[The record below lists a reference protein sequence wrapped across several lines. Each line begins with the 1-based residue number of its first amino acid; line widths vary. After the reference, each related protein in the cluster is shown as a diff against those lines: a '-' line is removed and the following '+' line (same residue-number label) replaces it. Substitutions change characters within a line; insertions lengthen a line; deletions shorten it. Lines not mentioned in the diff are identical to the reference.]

1 LTGAGP
7 AFVMFL
13 TVLPAAT
20 VYLLDVQPRMNW
32 GPKMAATGMMSSLTN
47 WLSDAVS
54 SSPSTFVLES
64 TAGFHRGVRLELE
77 PGDVRIG
84 STPGADIVLRD
95 AGIAAEHAVLRVGR
109 RTIDLHAIGGDV
121 RVGENIIANGYGCAL
136 QAPVDLTIGEARL
149 RISIERN
156 QAAAPAPAES
166 GAATAR
172 PRVSKA
178 IMIAGA
184 LLLAVPA
191 LGLAAMRPAAKANDL
206 TGVARAEAQAPA
218 PGNENPTLAAA
229 SKIMADLPAADR
241 KFIEHCLSARTG
253 ISVREAI
260 AELTGCDRQP
270 SPSLAA
276 ALNGNAPNAAAST
289 AGAINAEEAGRKLT
303 ERFEASGLTGLRV
316 SAAGGQVTVTGSITK
331 QQTGAWTEAQQW
343 FDGAYRGRLVLV
355 ANVTP
360 AEAKKPAPVVNVQAV
375 WFGERPYIITAEG
388 NRYYKGAF
396 LDNGWMI
403 KDIVEGRILL
413 AKDGETLALVY
424 RQ

>member
-1 LTGAGP
+1 
-7 AFVMFL
+7 
-13 TVLPAAT
+13 
-20 VYLLDVQPRMNW
+20 
-32 GPKMAATGMMSSLTN
+32 MAATGMMSSFTN
-47 WLSDAVS
+47 WVSAAVS

-64 TAGFHRGVRLELE
+64 TAGFHRGVRIELE

-136 QAPVDLTIGEARL
+136 QAPIDLTIGEARL

-156 QAAAPAPAES
+156 QASASAPVEAGAAPV
-166 GAATAR
+166 R
-172 PRVSKA
+172 PRISKA

-206 TGVARAEAQAPA
+206 SSVTRAEAQAQA
-218 PGNENPTLAAA
+218 QAQGNDNPTLAAA
-229 SKIMADLPAADR
+229 SKLMADLPAADR

-260 AELTGCDRQP
+260 AELNGCDRQP

-276 ALNGNAPNAAAST
+276 ALNGTAPNGAALN
-289 AGAINAEEAGRKLT
+289 GAALHAEEAGRKLT
-303 ERFEASGLTGLRV
+303 ERLEASGLSGLRV
-316 SAAGGQVTVTGSITK
+316 SAAGGQVTVAGSITK
-331 QQTGAWTEAQQW
+331 QQIGAWTEAQQW

-355 ANVTP
+355 ANVSP
-360 AEAKKPAPVVNVQAV
+360 AEAKKPPPVVNVQAV
-375 WFGERPYIITAEG
+375 WFGERPYIITTEG

-403 KDIVEGRILL
+403 KDIVDGRILL

>member
-1 LTGAGP
+1 MT
-7 AFVMFL
+7 FL
-13 TVLPAAT
+13 TVLPAAG
-20 VYLLDVQPRMNW
+20 VYVVDVQPENEL
-32 GPKMAATGMMSSLTN
+32 GSKMTGMISSFTN
-47 WLSDAVS
+47 WLSAAVS

-77 PGDVRIG
+77 PGDIRIG

-109 RTIDLHAIGGDV
+109 RTIDLHAIGGEV
-121 RVGENIIANGYGCAL
+121 RVGENVIANGYGCAL
-136 QAPVDLTIGEARL
+136 QAPIDLTIGEARL

-156 QAAAPAPAES
+156 QAAAPTPAEA
-166 GAATAR
+166 GAAPAR
-172 PRVSKA
+172 PRISKA

-206 TGVARAEAQAPA
+206 TSVARVEAQAQA
-218 PGNENPTLAAA
+218 QGNDNPTLAAA
-229 SKIMADLPAADR
+229 SKLMADLPAADR
-241 KFIEHCLSARTG
+241 KFIEHCLSSRPG
-253 ISVREAI
+253 ISVRDAI
-260 AELTGCDRQP
+260 AELNGCDRQP

-276 ALNGNAPNAAAST
+276 ALNGTSPNGTSPNGAALN
-289 AGAINAEEAGRKLT
+289 GAAVNAEEAGRKLT
-303 ERFEASGLTGLRV
+303 ERLDASGLSGLRV
-316 SAAGGQVTVTGSITK
+316 TAAGGQVVVTGSITK

-343 FDGAYRGRLVLV
+343 FDGAYRGLVLV

-360 AEAKKPAPVVNVQAV
+360 TDAKKPAPVLNVQAV
-375 WFGERPYIITAEG
+375 WFGERPYVITTEG

-403 KDIVEGRILL
+403 KDIVDGRILL

>member
-1 LTGAGP
+1 
-7 AFVMFL
+7 
-13 TVLPAAT
+13 
-20 VYLLDVQPRMNW
+20 
-32 GPKMAATGMMSSLTN
+32 MAATGMMSSFTN
-47 WLSDAVS
+47 WLSAAVS

-77 PGDVRIG
+77 PGDIRIG

-109 RTIDLHAIGGDV
+109 RTIDLHAIGGEV
-121 RVGENIIANGYGCAL
+121 RVGENVIANGYGCAL
-136 QAPVDLTIGEARL
+136 QAPIDLTIGEARL

-156 QAAAPAPAES
+156 QAAAPTPAES
-166 GAATAR
+166 GAAPAR
-172 PRVSKA
+172 PRISKA

-206 TGVARAEAQAPA
+206 SSVARAEAR
-218 PGNENPTLAAA
+218 GNENLTLTSA
-229 SKIMADLPAADR
+229 SKLMADLPAADR
-241 KFIEHCLSARTG
+241 KFIEHCLSSRPG
-253 ISVREAI
+253 ISVRDAI
-260 AELTGCDRQP
+260 AELNGCGDRQAPP
-270 SPSLAA
+270 SVGP
-276 ALNGNAPNAAAST
+276 ALNALNT
-289 AGAINAEEAGRKLT
+289 EEAGRKLT
-303 ERFEASGLTGLRV
+303 ERLDASGLSGLRV
-316 SAAGGQVTVTGSITK
+316 GAAGGQVTVTGSITK
-331 QQTGAWTEAQQW
+331 QQTGAWTEVQQW
-343 FDGAYRGRLVLV
+343 FDAAYRGRLVLV

-360 AEAKKPAPVVNVQAV
+360 TEAKKPAPVMNVQAV
-375 WFGERPYIITAEG
+375 WFGERPYVITTEG

-403 KDIVEGRILL
+403 KDIVDGRILL

>member
-1 LTGAGP
+1 
-7 AFVMFL
+7 M
-13 TVLPAAT
+13 
-20 VYLLDVQPRMNW
+20 
-32 GPKMAATGMMSSLTN
+32 TGMISSFTN
-47 WLSDAVS
+47 WLSAAVS

-77 PGDVRIG
+77 PGDIRIG

-109 RTIDLHAIGGDV
+109 RTIDLHAIGGEV
-121 RVGENIIANGYGCAL
+121 RVGENVIANGFGCAL
-136 QAPVDLTIGEARL
+136 QAPIDLTIGEARL
-149 RISIERN
+149 RISVERN
-156 QAAAPAPAES
+156 QAAAPTPAEA
-166 GAATAR
+166 GAAPAR
-172 PRVSKA
+172 PRISKA

-206 TGVARAEAQAPA
+206 SSVARAEARAQ
-218 PGNENPTLAAA
+218 GNDNPTLAAA
-229 SKIMADLPAADR
+229 SKLMADLPAADR
-241 KFIEHCLSARTG
+241 KFIEHCLSSRPG
-253 ISVREAI
+253 ISVRDAI
-260 AELTGCDRQP
+260 AELNGCDRQP

-276 ALNGNAPNAAAST
+276 ALNGTSPNGAALN
-289 AGAINAEEAGRKLT
+289 GAAVNAEEAGRKLT
-303 ERFEASGLTGLRV
+303 ERLNASGLSGLRV
-316 SAAGGQVTVTGSITK
+316 TSAGGQVVVTGSITK
-331 QQTGAWTEAQQW
+331 QQTGAWTETQQW
-343 FDGAYRGRLVLV
+343 FDGAYRGLVLV

-360 AEAKKPAPVVNVQAV
+360 TDAKKPAPVLNVQAV
-375 WFGERPYIITAEG
+375 WFGERPYVITTEG

-403 KDIVEGRILL
+403 KDIVDGRILL

>member
-1 LTGAGP
+1 
-7 AFVMFL
+7 
-13 TVLPAAT
+13 
-20 VYLLDVQPRMNW
+20 
-32 GPKMAATGMMSSLTN
+32 MAATGLMSSFTN
-47 WLSDAVS
+47 WLSAAVS

-64 TAGFHRGVRLELE
+64 TAGFHRGVRLGLE
-77 PGDVRIG
+77 PGDIRIG

-109 RTIDLHAIGGDV
+109 RTIDLHAIGGEV

-136 QAPVDLTIGEARL
+136 QAPIDLTIGEARL

-156 QAAAPAPAES
+156 QAAAPTSAEA
-166 GAATAR
+166 GAAAAR
-172 PRVSKA
+172 PRISKA
-178 IMIAGA
+178 VMIAGA

-206 TGVARAEAQAPA
+206 TSVTRVEAQAPA
-218 PGNENPTLAAA
+218 QAPDNENPTLAAA
-229 SKIMADLPAADR
+229 SKLMADLPAADR
-241 KFIEHCLSARTG
+241 KFIEHCLSSRTG

-260 AELTGCDRQP
+260 AELNGCDRQP
-270 SPSLAA
+270 SPTLAA
-276 ALNGNAPNAAAST
+276 ALNGTAPSGTAP
-289 AGAINAEEAGRKLT
+289 AGAAPSVEDAGRQLT
-303 ERFEASGLTGLRV
+303 ERLVASGLSGLRV
-316 SAAGGQVTVTGSITK
+316 TTAGGQVVVNGSITK
-331 QQTGAWTEAQQW
+331 QQVGAWTEAQQW

-355 ANVTP
+355 ANVSPTD
-360 AEAKKPAPVVNVQAV
+360 AKKPAPVLNVQAV
-375 WFGERPYIITAEG
+375 WFGERPYVITSEG

-413 AKDGETLALVY
+413 TKDGETLALVY

>member
-1 LTGAGP
+1 MT
-7 AFVMFL
+7 
-13 TVLPAAT
+13 
-20 VYLLDVQPRMNW
+20 
-32 GPKMAATGMMSSLTN
+32 ATGMMSSFTT
-47 WLSDAVS
+47 WLSAAVS

-77 PGDVRIG
+77 QGDVRIG

-109 RTIDLHAIGGDV
+109 RTIDLHAIGGEV

-136 QAPVDLTIGEARL
+136 QAPIDLTIGEARL

-156 QAAAPAPAES
+156 QATAPTPVEPGAAPA
-166 GAATAR
+166 R
-172 PRVSKA
+172 PRISKA

-206 TGVARAEAQAPA
+206 TSVTRAEAQAQAQAQA
-218 PGNENPTLAAA
+218 PGNDNPTLAAA
-229 SKIMADLPAADR
+229 SKLMADLPAADR

-260 AELTGCDRQP
+260 AELNGCDRQP

-276 ALNGNAPNAAAST
+276 ALNGTAPNGAPLNGAALHV
-289 AGAINAEEAGRKLT
+289 EEAGRKLT
-303 ERFEASGLTGLRV
+303 ERLAAAGLSGLRV
-316 SAAGGQVTVTGSITK
+316 SAAGGQVTVTGSVTK

-343 FDGAYRGRLVLV
+343 FDAAYRGRLVLV

-360 AEAKKPAPVVNVQAV
+360 AEAKKPPPVVNVQAV
-375 WFGERPYIITAEG
+375 WFGERPYIITTEG

>member
-1 LTGAGP
+1 VT
-7 AFVMFL
+7 FL

-20 VYLLDVQPRMNW
+20 VYLVDVQPENEL
-32 GPKMAATGMMSSLTN
+32 GSKMTGMISSFTN
-47 WLSDAVS
+47 WLSAAVS

-77 PGDVRIG
+77 PGDIRIG

-109 RTIDLHAIGGDV
+109 RTIDLHAIGGEV
-121 RVGENIIANGYGCAL
+121 RVGENVIANGFGCAL
-136 QAPVDLTIGEARL
+136 QAPIDLTIGEARL

-156 QAAAPAPAES
+156 QAAAPTPAEA

-172 PRVSKA
+172 PRISKA

-206 TGVARAEAQAPA
+206 TSVTRVEAQAQA
-218 PGNENPTLAAA
+218 QGNDNPTLAAA
-229 SKIMADLPAADR
+229 SKLMADLPAADR
-241 KFIEHCLSARTG
+241 KFIEHCLSSRPG
-253 ISVREAI
+253 ISVRDAI
-260 AELTGCDRQP
+260 AELNGCDRQP

-276 ALNGNAPNAAAST
+276 ALNGTSPNGAALNGPAV
-289 AGAINAEEAGRKLT
+289 NAEEAGRKLT
-303 ERFEASGLTGLRV
+303 ERLNASGLSGLRV
-316 SAAGGQVTVTGSITK
+316 TSAGGQVVVTGSITK

-343 FDGAYRGRLVLV
+343 FDGAYRGLVLV

-360 AEAKKPAPVVNVQAV
+360 TDAKKPAPVLNVQAV
-375 WFGERPYIITAEG
+375 WFGERPYVITTEG

-403 KDIVEGRILL
+403 KDIVDGRILL

>member
-1 LTGAGP
+1 
-7 AFVMFL
+7 M
-13 TVLPAAT
+13 
-20 VYLLDVQPRMNW
+20 
-32 GPKMAATGMMSSLTN
+32 TGMFSSFTN
-47 WLSDAVS
+47 LLSAAVS

-121 RVGENIIANGYGCAL
+121 RVGEKIIANGYGCAL
-136 QAPVDLTIGEARL
+136 QAPVDLTIGEAQL

-156 QAAAPAPAES
+156 PAAAPTSAES
-166 GAATAR
+166 GAAPAR
-172 PRVSKA
+172 PRISKA
-178 IMIAGA
+178 VMIAGA

-206 TGVARAEAQAPA
+206 TSVTRAEAQAQ
-218 PGNENPTLAAA
+218 GNENPTLAAA
-229 SKIMADLPAADR
+229 SKLMADLPAADR
-241 KFIEHCLSARTG
+241 KFIEHCLSTRTG

-260 AELTGCDRQP
+260 AELNGCDRQP
-270 SPSLAA
+270 PPSLAA
-276 ALNGNAPNAAAST
+276 ALNGTAPNGTAPNAAAP
-289 AGAINAEEAGRKLT
+289 NVEDAGRKLT
-303 ERFEASGLTGLRV
+303 ERLVSSGLSGLRV
-316 SAAGGQVTVTGSITK
+316 TTAGGQVVVNGSITK
-331 QQTGAWTEAQQW
+331 QQVGAWTEAQQW
-343 FDGAYRGRLVLV
+343 FDAAYRGRLVLV
-355 ANVTP
+355 ANVSPTD
-360 AEAKKPAPVVNVQAV
+360 AKKPAPVLNVQAV
-375 WFGERPYIITAEG
+375 WFGERPYVLTAEG

>member
-1 LTGAGP
+1 
-7 AFVMFL
+7 M
-13 TVLPAAT
+13 
-20 VYLLDVQPRMNW
+20 
-32 GPKMAATGMMSSLTN
+32 TGMISSFTN
-47 WLSDAVS
+47 WFS

-64 TAGFHRGVRLELE
+64 TAGFHRGVRIELE
-77 PGDVRIG
+77 PGDIRIG

-121 RVGENIIANGYGCAL
+121 RVGENVIANGFGCAL
-136 QAPVDLTIGEARL
+136 QAPIDLTIGEARL
-149 RISIERN
+149 RISMERN
-156 QAAAPAPAES
+156 QAAAQAPA
-166 GAATAR
+166 GVAPAK
-172 PRVSKA
+172 PRISKA

-206 TGVARAEAQAPA
+206 TSVSRVETQVQAQ
-218 PGNENPTLAAA
+218 GNDNSALAAA
-229 SKIMADLPAADR
+229 SKLMADLPAADR

-260 AELTGCDRQP
+260 AELNGCDRQP
-270 SPSLAA
+270 SPNLAA
-276 ALNGNAPNAAAST
+276 ALNGTAPKEAAPNAL
-289 AGAINAEEAGRKLT
+289 NAEEAGRKLT
-303 ERFEASGLTGLRV
+303 ERFAASGLSGLRV

-343 FDGAYRGRLVLV
+343 FDEAYRGRLVLV
-355 ANVTP
+355 ANVSPT
-360 AEAKKPAPVVNVQAV
+360 EAKKPAPVLNVQAV
-375 WFGERPYIITAEG
+375 WFGERPYVLTAEG

>member
-1 LTGAGP
+1 
-7 AFVMFL
+7 M
-13 TVLPAAT
+13 
-20 VYLLDVQPRMNW
+20 
-32 GPKMAATGMMSSLTN
+32 TGMISSFTN
-47 WLSDAVS
+47 WLSP
-54 SSPSTFVLES
+54 SPSTFVLES
-64 TAGFHRGVRLELE
+64 TAGFHRGVRIELE
-77 PGDVRIG
+77 PGDIRIG

-121 RVGENIIANGYGCAL
+121 RVGENVIANGYGCAL
-136 QAPVDLTIGEARL
+136 QAPIDLTIGEARL
-149 RISIERN
+149 RISIERKP
-156 QAAAPAPAES
+156 AAASTPAAGDAP
-166 GAATAR
+166 AR
-172 PRVSKA
+172 PRISRA

-206 TGVARAEAQAPA
+206 TNVTRVETQAQVPAQA

-229 SKIMADLPAADR
+229 SKLMADLPAADR

-260 AELTGCDRQP
+260 EELSGCDRKP
-270 SPSLAA
+270 SASLAA
-276 ALNGNAPNAAAST
+276 ALNGTAPNGAASKGT
-289 AGAINAEEAGRKLT
+289 ALNAEEAGRKLT
-303 ERFEASGLTGLRV
+303 ERFNASGLTGLRV
-316 SAAGGQVTVTGSITK
+316 SAANGQVVVTGSITK
-331 QQTGAWTEAQQW
+331 QQAAAWTEAQQW
-343 FDGAYRGRLVLV
+343 FDAAYRGLVLV
-355 ANVTP
+355 TNVTSV
-360 AEAKKPAPVVNVQAV
+360 EAKKPAPVLNVQAV
-375 WFGERPYIITAEG
+375 WFGERPYVITAEG

>member
-1 LTGAGP
+1 
-7 AFVMFL
+7 
-13 TVLPAAT
+13 
-20 VYLLDVQPRMNW
+20 
-32 GPKMAATGMMSSLTN
+32 MAATGMMSSLTN
-47 WLSDAVS
+47 WFSAAVS
-54 SSPSTFVLES
+54 SSPSNFVLES

-121 RVGENIIANGYGCAL
+121 RVGENVIANGFGCAL
-136 QAPVDLTIGEARL
+136 QAPIELTIGEARL
-149 RISIERN
+149 RISVERN
-156 QAAAPAPAES
+156 QAAVPASAES
-166 GAATAR
+166 GAAAAR
-172 PRVSKA
+172 PRISKA

-206 TGVARAEAQAPA
+206 NSVARAEAQAPA
-218 PGNENPTLAAA
+218 PVNENPTLAAA
-229 SKIMADLPAADR
+229 SKLMADLPAADR
-241 KFIEHCLSARTG
+241 KFIEHCLSTRPG
-253 ISVREAI
+253 MSVREAI

-276 ALNGNAPNAAAST
+276 ALNGTAPNGNEPAAA
-289 AGAINAEEAGRKLT
+289 APNVEDAGRKLT
-303 ERFEASGLTGLRV
+303 ERLVSSGLLGLRV
-316 SAAGGQVTVTGSITK
+316 TTAGGQVVVNGSITK
-331 QQTGAWTEAQQW
+331 QQVGAWTEAQQW

-355 ANVTP
+355 ANVSPT
-360 AEAKKPAPVVNVQAV
+360 EAKKPAPILNVQAV
-375 WFGERPYIITAEG
+375 WFGERPYVITAEG

>member
-1 LTGAGP
+1 
-7 AFVMFL
+7 
-13 TVLPAAT
+13 
-20 VYLLDVQPRMNW
+20 
-32 GPKMAATGMMSSLTN
+32 MAATGLMSSFTN
-47 WLSDAVS
+47 WLSAAVS

-156 QAAAPAPAES
+156 QAAASTAVEA
-166 GAATAR
+166 GAAPAR
-172 PRVSKA
+172 PRISKA
-178 IMIAGA
+178 VMIAGV

-206 TGVARAEAQAPA
+206 TGVTRVEAQAPA
-218 PGNENPTLAAA
+218 PAQALGNENPTLAAA
-229 SKIMADLPAADR
+229 SKLMADLPAADR
-241 KFIEHCLSARTG
+241 KFIEHCLSTRTG

-260 AELTGCDRQP
+260 AELNGCDRQP

-276 ALNGNAPNAAAST
+276 ALNGTAANGAAPNG
-289 AGAINAEEAGRKLT
+289 AGLNVEDAGRKLT
-303 ERFEASGLTGLRV
+303 ERLEASGLSGLRV
-316 SAAGGQVTVTGSITK
+316 TSAGGQVVVNGSITK
-331 QQTGAWTEAQQW
+331 QQVGAWTEVQQW
-343 FDGAYRGRLVLV
+343 FDAAYRGRLVLV
-355 ANVTP
+355 ANVSP
-360 AEAKKPAPVVNVQAV
+360 AEAKKPPPVINVQAV

-403 KDIVEGRILL
+403 KDIVDGRILL

>member
-1 LTGAGP
+1 
-7 AFVMFL
+7 V
-13 TVLPAAT
+13 
-20 VYLLDVQPRMNW
+20 DVQPENV
-32 GPKMAATGMMSSLTN
+32 GSKMAATGLMSSFTT
-47 WLSDAVS
+47 WFSAVVS

-109 RTIDLHAIGGDV
+109 RTIDLHAIGGEV

-136 QAPVDLTIGEARL
+136 QAPIDLTIGEARL

-156 QAAAPAPAES
+156 QAPAPAPVEPGVAR
-166 GAATAR
+166 AR
-172 PRVSKA
+172 PRISAA

-184 LLLAVPA
+184 LLLGIPA

-206 TGVARAEAQAPA
+206 TSTARAEAQ
-218 PGNENPTLAAA
+218 GNETLSLTSA
-229 SKIMADLPAADR
+229 SKLMADLPAADR
-241 KFIEHCLSARTG
+241 KFIEHCLSTRPG
-253 ISVREAI
+253 ISVRDAI
-260 AELTGCDRQP
+260 AELNGCGDRQTP
-270 SPSLAA
+270 PNPGP
-276 ALNGNAPNAAAST
+276 ALN
-289 AGAINAEEAGRKLT
+289 AEDAGRKLT
-303 ERFEASGLTGLRV
+303 ERLEASGLSGLRV
-316 SAAGGQVTVTGSITK
+316 NAGAGQVIVTGSITK

-360 AEAKKPAPVVNVQAV
+360 TEAKKPAPVVNVQAV
-375 WFGERPYIITAEG
+375 WFGERPYIITTEG

-396 LDNGWMI
+396 LDNGWTI
-403 KDIVEGRILL
+403 KDIADGRILL
-413 AKDGETLALVY
+413 TKDGETLALVY

>member
-1 LTGAGP
+1 MTS
-7 AFVMFL
+7 L
-13 TVLPAAT
+13 TVLRWRR
-20 VYLLDVQPRMNW
+20 VYLVDVQPKNT
-32 GPKMAATGMMSSLTN
+32 GSKMAATGMMSSFTT
-47 WLSDAVS
+47 WLSAIVS

-64 TAGFHRGVRLELE
+64 TAGFHRGVRLALE

-109 RTIDLHAIGGDV
+109 RTIDLHAIGGEV

-136 QAPVDLTIGEARL
+136 QAPIDLTIGEARL

-156 QAAAPAPAES
+156 QAASPNPVEPGEVPARRRIP
-166 GAATAR
+166 TA
-172 PRVSKA
+172 V
-178 IMIAGA
+178 MIAGA
-184 LLLAVPA
+184 LLLTVPA

-206 TGVARAEAQAPA
+206 TSVTRAEAPA
-218 PGNENPTLAAA
+218 PGNETLTLAGA
-229 SKIMADLPAADR
+229 SKLMADLPADDR
-241 KFIEHCLSARTG
+241 KFIEHCLSARPG

-260 AELTGCDRQP
+260 AELNGCDRQP
-270 SPSLAA
+270 PPNLGS
-276 ALNGNAPNAAAST
+276 ALNALNVDD
-289 AGAINAEEAGRKLT
+289 AGRKLT
-303 ERFEASGLTGLRV
+303 ERLEASGLSGLRV
-316 SAAGGQVTVTGSITK
+316 TSGRGQVVVTGSITK

-343 FDGAYRGRLVLV
+343 FDEAYRGRLVLV
-355 ANVTP
+355 ANVTSP
-360 AEAKKPAPVVNVQAV
+360 EAKKPAPVVNVQAV

-403 KDIVEGRILL
+403 KDIVDGRILL

>member
-1 LTGAGP
+1 
-7 AFVMFL
+7 M
-13 TVLPAAT
+13 
-20 VYLLDVQPRMNW
+20 
-32 GPKMAATGMMSSLTN
+32 TGMMSSFTN
-47 WLSDAVS
+47 WFSAAVS

-77 PGDVRIG
+77 PGDIRIG

-121 RVGENIIANGYGCAL
+121 RVGENVIANGYGCAL
-136 QAPVDLTIGEARL
+136 QAPIDLTIGEARL

-156 QAAAPAPAES
+156 QAPAPTPVKPGDAP
-166 GAATAR
+166 AR
-172 PRVSKA
+172 PRISAA

-184 LLLAVPA
+184 LLLGV
-191 LGLAAMRPAAKANDL
+191 GLAAMRPAAKANDL
-206 TGVARAEAQAPA
+206 TSVARVEAQAQA

-229 SKIMADLPAADR
+229 SKLMADLPAADR
-241 KFIEHCLSARTG
+241 KFIEHCLSTRNG

-260 AELTGCDRQP
+260 AELNGCDRQP

-276 ALNGNAPNAAAST
+276 ALNGTSPNGAAPNV
-289 AGAINAEEAGRKLT
+289 EDAGRKLT
-303 ERFEASGLTGLRV
+303 ERLMASGLLGLRV
-316 SAAGGQVTVTGSITK
+316 TTAGGQVVVNGSITK
-331 QQTGAWTEAQQW
+331 QQVGAWTEAQQW

-355 ANVTP
+355 ANVSPT
-360 AEAKKPAPVVNVQAV
+360 EAKKPAPVLNVQAV
-375 WFGERPYIITAEG
+375 WFGERPYVITTEG

-403 KDIVEGRILL
+403 KDIVDGRILL

>member
-1 LTGAGP
+1 
-7 AFVMFL
+7 
-13 TVLPAAT
+13 
-20 VYLLDVQPRMNW
+20 
-32 GPKMAATGMMSSLTN
+32 MAATGLMSSFTN
-47 WLSDAVS
+47 WLSAAVS

-121 RVGENIIANGYGCAL
+121 RVGEKIIANGYGCAL
-136 QAPVDLTIGEARL
+136 QAPIDLTIGEARL
-149 RISIERN
+149 RISMARN
-156 QAAAPAPAES
+156 QAAAPTPVES
-166 GAATAR
+166 GDAPAR
-172 PRVSKA
+172 PRISKA

-206 TGVARAEAQAPA
+206 TGVTRVEAQAPA
-218 PGNENPTLAAA
+218 PGNDNPTLAAA
-229 SKIMADLPAADR
+229 SKLMADLPAADR
-241 KFIEHCLSARTG
+241 KFIEHCLSTRTG

-260 AELTGCDRQP
+260 AELNGCDRKP
-270 SPSLAA
+270 PPSLAA
-276 ALNGNAPNAAAST
+276 ALNGTGPNGTAPNGPAL
-289 AGAINAEEAGRKLT
+289 NAEEAGRKLT
-303 ERFEASGLTGLRV
+303 ERFNASGLTGLRV
-316 SAAGGQVTVTGSITK
+316 SGANGQVVVTGSITK
-331 QQTGAWTEAQQW
+331 QQAGAWTEAQQW
-343 FDGAYRGRLVLV
+343 FDAAYRGLVLV
-355 ANVTP
+355 ANVTNT
-360 AEAKKPAPVVNVQAV
+360 EAKKPAPVLNVQAV
-375 WFGERPYIITAEG
+375 WFGERPYVITTEG

-403 KDIVEGRILL
+403 KDIVDGRILL